1 MHFLQVVFLMRILN
15 FLWIRFCCVAIFCA
29 ISYAQEFGFG
39 VNVSGGYYKYSEPQV
54 MNISGA
60 MYGVGGYAYMAQ
72 QRFRHQI
79 HANYFGG
86 ITRYDGSECGI
97 TNATLCTP
105 LQSTSQD
112 SYYTLEYRFG
122 SFMYQDSET
131 FVYTGFGLG
140 FWDLD
145 NAISASSGYAR
156 EQSYVY
162 MPLFIHMQYGFSHR
176 IALYGIFTYQQLLCG
191 YNTSHFQDIGFDRNL
206 YFTQNRGYGVR
217 LDIGV
222 RRNLDEYGYS
232 GVIVFGAY
240 LQYWNI
246 ADSSADSAYYNGR
259 FIGVYYEPHNITQAV
274 GMSIGY
280 EF

>member
-1 MHFLQVVFLMRILN
+1 MRTLN
-15 FLWIRFCCVAIFCA
+15 FLWIRFYYIVLFCA
-29 ISYAQEFGFG
+29 MSYAQEFGFG
-39 VNVSGGYYKYSEPQV
+39 MNVSGGYYKYSEPQV

-60 MYGVGGYAYMAQ
+60 MYGVGGYAYMTHQ
-72 QRFRHQI
+72 HFRHQI
-79 HANYFGG
+79 YATYFGG
-86 ITRYDGSECGI
+86 MTRYDGSECSI
-97 TNATLCTP
+97 TDTTLCTP
-105 LQSTSQD
+105 LRSASQD

-122 SFMYQDSET
+122 SFIYRGRET

-156 EQSYVY
+156 EQSYIY
-162 MPLFIHMQYGFSHR
+162 MPLFIHMQYAFSHH
-176 IALYGIFTYQQLLCG
+176 ISLYGIFTYQQLLRG
-191 YNTSHFQDIGFDRNL
+191 YNISHFQDIGFDRNL
-206 YFTQNRGYGVR
+206 YFTQTRGYGVR
-217 LDIGV
+217 LDIGIK
-222 RRNLDEYGYS
+222 RNLDEYGYS

-246 ADSSADSAYYNGR
+246 ADSSADSAYRNGR
-259 FIGVYYEPHNITQAV
+259 FIGLYHEPHNITQAV